1 MAVVGADALSAREAE
16 VLAALGEHH
25 TNAEIGRLLHISIRT
40 VESHVSSLLRK
51 LDAADRREL
60 AARAPAII
68 GGADSG
74 PNHSGAGE
82 ALRELPATWTTFIGR
97 DAERAA
103 VADALSTNRLVTLL
117 GPGGVGKTRLAVEVA
132 RQVSGSFPAGGAF
145 VDLVP
150 VGSEFITNAVA
161 AALDVDEQAQQPLLE
176 VVQGRLRQAPALLV
190 LDNCEH
196 LIAGVAAFVQA
207 CLTAC
212 PELVVLATSRE
223 RLGVVGERVL
233 ALGPLTGESEAE
245 RLFLDRAAGALGPPV
260 DRQQVAEICR
270 RLDGMPLAIELAAAR
285 VGSIGI
291 DGLVAGLDDH
301 LRLLGRSPT
310 SAGHDRHG
318 SLRTVLEWSHNLLD
332 DEERTMFRRLGVFA
346 GPFDLAA
353 VIAVAADGESAAA
366 SDLLGRLTDKSLL
379 VHGPHSQGSRW
390 RMLETVLAYAREQLD
405 ASGER
410 PAIERRHR
418 DWAMDEAG
426 RIEGLLADDRIWQ
439 EVFDHVDDDL
449 RAALALA
456 AADHDPCAFDLAMA
470 LGHLTYARRF
480 RVEARDHYA
489 TAIAQAPDGAA
500 QVRALHAAAA
510 VAIAEL
516 RGEVY
521 FDLLMKAFEVAS
533 AMGDMASAAIAL
545 ASAAAIAGR
554 DPKTFASPVSQ
565 PERRALVEQ
574 ARSIAPAGD
583 ARVAVHLALS
593 EAWAGGANP
602 WAPDAGAVE
611 RAFAQAQQ
619 LDDPVLLSEAL
630 DGITATAMDE
640 GRLKDAARVT
650 RQRLDLLARLPRHDP
665 RSGGEIADI
674 YHMAVE
680 TALAAGQLE
689 NALAAAMAERADVIG
704 QSLAHFAATHLVVP
718 LTLRGAFDEALAEAA
733 VMREG
738 WVRAGQPTAGWM
750 ASSFLAV
757 SLIHGLRGDSE
768 AHQDW
773 HRLAEQV
780 APPSPRH
787 LSRLFVDIRLALHL
801 GDLERAAAIAE
812 REAAPPGT
820 TYYPYAMSQVV
831 EAAAATGRV
840 DAARLLAAAEPLAAQ
855 NDFAAPVLARARGRL
870 SGDPDAFAAA
880 VAGFEAIGARFERA
894 ATLLLLPERA
904 DEGREELRTL
914 GC

>member
-310 SAGHDRHG
+310 SAGHDRLPRG
-318 SLRTVLEWSHNLLD
+318 LS
-332 DEERTMFRRLGVFA
+332 A
-346 GPFDLAA
+346 P
-353 VIAVAADGESAAA
+353 SAAA
-366 SDLLGRLTDKSLL
+366 GGAARGWPGPARAPCALGSARAGGTWPSAR
-379 VHGPHSQGSRW
+379 GSGGG
-390 RMLETVLAYAREQLD
+390 AREPC
-405 ASGER
+405 A
-410 PAIERRHR
+410 PACAR
-418 DWAMDEAG
+418 G
-426 RIEGLLADDRIWQ
+426 REGGPRG
-439 EVFDHVDDDL
+439 
-449 RAALALA
+449 RALPA
-456 AADHDPCAFDLAMA
+456 AAP
-470 LGHLTYARRF
+470 
-480 RVEARDHYA
+480 
-489 TAIAQAPDGAA
+489 
-500 QVRALHAAAA
+500 

-516 RGEVY
+516 
-521 FDLLMKAFEVAS
+521 
-533 AMGDMASAAIAL
+533 
-545 ASAAAIAGR
+545 
-554 DPKTFASPVSQ
+554 
-565 PERRALVEQ
+565 
-574 ARSIAPAGD
+574 
-583 ARVAVHLALS
+583 
-593 EAWAGGANP
+593 
-602 WAPDAGAVE
+602 
-611 RAFAQAQQ
+611 
-619 LDDPVLLSEAL
+619 
-630 DGITATAMDE
+630 
-640 GRLKDAARVT
+640 
-650 RQRLDLLARLPRHDP
+650 
-665 RSGGEIADI
+665 
-674 YHMAVE
+674 
-680 TALAAGQLE
+680 
-689 NALAAAMAERADVIG
+689 
-704 QSLAHFAATHLVVP
+704 
-718 LTLRGAFDEALAEAA
+718 
-733 VMREG
+733 
-738 WVRAGQPTAGWM
+738 
-750 ASSFLAV
+750 
-757 SLIHGLRGDSE
+757 
-768 AHQDW
+768 
-773 HRLAEQV
+773 
-780 APPSPRH
+780 
-787 LSRLFVDIRLALHL
+787 
-801 GDLERAAAIAE
+801 
-812 REAAPPGT
+812 
-820 TYYPYAMSQVV
+820 
-831 EAAAATGRV
+831 
-840 DAARLLAAAEPLAAQ
+840 
-855 NDFAAPVLARARGRL
+855 
-870 SGDPDAFAAA
+870 
-880 VAGFEAIGARFERA
+880 
-894 ATLLLLPERA
+894 
-904 DEGREELRTL
+904 
-914 GC
+914 